1 MAASW
6 HASTLA
12 PFQSRVFLAIW
23 SATIVSNFGSLIQSV
38 GASWLMTS
46 LAGSPDMVALVQAS
60 TTLPIMLL
68 ALPSGAFADIWD
80 RRLIMLIAQIGM
92 LVLSITLALVSWLGH
107 ITPWMLLTLTF
118 LIGCGVALHGPAWQS
133 SVGEQVPRDHIP
145 AAVALNTMSYNLAR
159 TAGPAVGGVIVATAG
174 AFAAFFANALT
185 YIALIVVLLRWK
197 RPRPVVHLPP
207 ESMGTAI
214 FAGLRYVRLSPPIRT
229 VLIRGF
235 ALGLFGSSIWALMP
249 LIARDL
255 LGGGA
260 LTYGILFGSFGVGAV
275 VGALIS
281 TTACERLT
289 NEMLVRIAGIAFGVA
304 VAVAGASPWMA
315 LTLMVFVMGGAA
327 WVLMLSTFNI
337 TVQMSAPRWVVGRAL
352 ATYQMVTFGGL
363 AVGSWMW
370 GEVAADRS
378 LTFALV
384 ASGIALCL
392 AVLIGVSAP
401 LPQHEKLN
409 LAPLRPAPQELPRM
423 DLGQESGPVVV
434 TIEYRIEPEDYV
446 EFANAMQELRRI
458 RRRDGG
464 RRWSLMQDME
474 EPDRWLERFHSAS
487 WIDHLRHYH
496 RFTVAD
502 EEIERRVLAF
512 HRGPAPPKIRHLLE
526 RSPESMPAVADPNV
540 AAGPL

>member
-1 MAASW
+1 VAASW

-12 PFQSRVFLAIW
+12 PFQSRVFLGVW
-23 SATIVSNFGSLIQSV
+23 SATLVSNFGSLIQSV

-80 RRLIMLIAQIGM
+80 RRMIMLIAQIGM
-92 LVLSITLALVSWLGH
+92 LLLSITLALISWLGH

-185 YIALIVVLLRWK
+185 YFALIVVLIMWK
-197 RPRPVVHLPP
+197 RPKTVVHLPP
-207 ESMGTAI
+207 ESMGTAM

-281 TTACERLT
+281 TTARQRLT
-289 NEMLVRIAGIAFGVA
+289 NEVLVRIAGVAFGVA
-304 VAVAGASPWMA
+304 VAVAGASPWMS
-315 LTLMVFVMGGAA
+315 LTLAVFVMGGAA

-363 AVGSWMW
+363 AIGSWIW
-370 GEVAADRS
+370 GEVAAYRG

-384 ASGIALCL
+384 VSGIALCV

-409 LAPLRPAPQELPRM
+409 LAPLRPTPQELPRT
-423 DLGQESGPVVV
+423 DLGRESGPVVV
-434 TIEYRIEPEDYV
+434 TIEYRIAPEDYAG
-446 EFANAMQELRRI
+446 FTTAMQELRRI

-474 EPDRWLERFHSAS
+474 EPERWLERFHSPS

-526 RSPESMPAVADPNV
+526 RSPEWMPAVADPNV